1 MDNSIIILIAII
13 SIITIY
19 LIVIYNRLQ
28 KIKFEVE
35 NAFGGMDVQLKKRYD
50 LIPNLVQTVKN
61 YLKHEKDLLTQITEL
76 RTQVTSKDLS
86 DNEKVKLDNKISST
100 MGNIMV
106 AVENYPNLK
115 ANESF
120 EMLQRSL
127 NEVESQISAARR
139 TFNSVITDYNTSI
152 KVFPQNLIANAMKL
166 TLKDVFEIP
175 EEQRKNININNL
187 FKN

>member
-1 MDNSIIILIAII
+1 
-13 SIITIY
+13 
-19 LIVIYNRLQ
+19 
-28 KIKFEVE
+28 
-35 NAFGGMDVQLKKRYD
+35 
-50 LIPNLVQTVKN
+50 
-61 YLKHEKDLLTQITEL
+61 
-76 RTQVTSKDLS
+76 
-86 DNEKVKLDNKISST
+86 